1 MSEPDKI
8 LTRDEFLHELEA
20 SWNEFLTFLESLT
33 EEQLTV
39 PTDAAGWTAKDHIS
53 HIAAFDNAALA
64 LLERRSKREALDM
77 PPDIW
82 EQGEDDPINAV
93 IQQRY
98 HDMPLKEV
106 LRMLRENHGRVVQKL
121 NTMTEADL
129 LLPFSHYNPDSSDE
143 RPLLKWLPW
152 ETTHHYRDH
161 IPWMA
166 AIVGKG

>member
-1 MSEPDKI
+1 MGDTDQL
-8 LTRDEFLHELEA
+8 LTREEYLRELDLL
-20 SWNEFLTFLESLT
+20 WNEFVTFLGSLT
-33 EEQLTV
+33 EEQLTG

-64 LLERRSKREALDM
+64 LLERKSKREALDM

-98 HDMPLKEV
+98 RDMPLTEV
-106 LRMLRENHGRVVQKL
+106 MRMLRENHERVMQKL

-161 IPWMA
+161 KPWIA